1 MGQGVGNIVSG
12 AFGGAAGAGATV
24 RTGETS
30 NLAKFLARSRSRY
43 PPCLLPSLL
52 LQSHIYVPKA
62 EAVVGCAVVNVRAGG
77 RTPLSGATHSAVL
90 LCIVAGLGRFAQ
102 HIPQAC
108 LGGLLLKSGWEVL
121 DLPYLARARQLPAE
135 SVFVMVRP
143 PHAQACTPRSHTS
156 MRNTRPAYDHLSWP
170 AATFLQTCT
179 SSPTVDAP
187 HRPAELEVL
196 PPSAQLRPLSETLR

>member
-1 MGQGVGNIVSG
+1 MAGNFHDSEKELVGQGVGNIVSG

-24 RTGETS
+24 RTGKTS

-43 PPCLLPSLL
+43 TQCLLPSLL
-52 LQSHIYVPKA
+52 LQSPIYVPKA

-90 LCIVAGLGRFAQ
+90 LFIVAGLGRFAQ

-143 PHAQACTPRSHTS
+143 PHAQPTDVGDIRLCATLAQHIIICHGLQQLFCRHAPALQQCMHPTAC
-156 MRNTRPAYDHLSWP
+156 
-170 AATFLQTCT
+170 
-179 SSPTVDAP
+179 
-187 HRPAELEVL
+187 
-196 PPSAQLRPLSETLR
+196 